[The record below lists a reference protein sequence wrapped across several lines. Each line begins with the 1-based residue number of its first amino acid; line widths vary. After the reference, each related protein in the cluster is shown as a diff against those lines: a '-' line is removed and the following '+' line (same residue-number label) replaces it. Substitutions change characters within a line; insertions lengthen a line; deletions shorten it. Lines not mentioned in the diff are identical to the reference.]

1 MRLCTRVCLCMRV
14 CACVCGCE
22 ISHGQ
27 GLDLPRMSPW
37 TPAPTTSTPAFVH
50 LLAPQ
55 PAPAFPPSRRPHRP
69 ARHLPA
75 QHVTFPPSRRPHR
88 PGQRPSC
95 LLQRLGSQGPV
106 SALRLAASQTWACRG
121 RRGGAVG
128 RRKPL
133 PLSSIP
139 VPTHRQAS
147 PPQHV
152 PPAPRPRP
160 VRAPSAPR
168 LHPRRVGGTRHAGP
182 AAPCRRRPGRSPW
195 GAVAEGVPRRLVGV
209 PRFSA
214 HDIRQVPHAVADF
227 CGTRTFRRLHGNCAR
242 QVTLWV

>member
-27 GLDLPRMSPW
+27 GLDLPGMSPW

-69 ARHLPA
+69 
-75 QHVTFPPSRRPHR
+75 
-88 PGQRPSC
+88 GQRPSC

-106 SALRLAASQTWACRG
+106 SAVRLAASQTWACRG

-160 VRAPSAPR
+160 VCTPGEW
-168 LHPRRVGGTRHAGP
+168 GGHGTQDPPLP
-182 AAPCRRRPGRSPW
+182 AAGAPAAARGGRSRRGFRADWSASRGFPHTTSGRCHTRWRMFAAPGPSGDSTETARDRLRFGSEVKRVQQPLSEDPPW
-195 GAVAEGVPRRLVGV
+195 
-209 PRFSA
+209 
-214 HDIRQVPHAVADF
+214 
-227 CGTRTFRRLHGNCAR
+227 
-242 QVTLWV
+242 